1 MSENLDLVRSIY
13 ADWERGDFSR
23 ADWADAE
30 IECVRPD
37 GPSPGQWVGL
47 AGMAEATRDWLN
59 TWENSRAAVD
69 EYRELD
75 AERVLVLVRYL
86 GRGKAS
92 GLEIDRLEPRG
103 AQVFHIH
110 EGQVV
115 RFVQYLDRDRALA
128 DLALEDG

>member
-1 MSENLDLVRSIY
+1 MRRADSFPEVSSLPPCGRYLVTHVGEPGPRALDLCGLGTR
-13 ADWERGDFSR
+13 RLQQSR
-23 ADWADAE
+23 LADAE

-75 AERVLVLVRYL
+75 AERVLVL
-86 GRGKAS
+86 
-92 GLEIDRLEPRG
+92 
-103 AQVFHIH
+103 
-110 EGQVV
+110 
-115 RFVQYLDRDRALA
+115 
-128 DLALEDG
+128 